1 MSPAAK
7 YRFASSPAFVNRRVP
22 VKRARACICT
32 MSASESEMAP
42 EKPCRRATAPSIA
55 LTSVSSEHGFS
66 RYSTEPRRLTSSRAS
81 GDPKAVITTAGS
93 PGAAARARTSR
104 SSPLMVGIRRSV
116 TRASGALSWIRR
128 SAASGSVKPS
138 TR

>member
-1 MSPAAK
+1 
-7 YRFASSPAFVNRRVP
+7 VNRSVP
-22 VKRARACICT
+22 VKRASACICT
-32 MSASESEMAP
+32 MSASESETAP
-42 EKPCRRATAPSIA
+42 EKPRRRATAPSMVLISA
-55 LTSVSSEHGFS
+55 SSEHGFS

-104 SSPLMVGIRRSV
+104 SSPLIIGMRRSV
-116 TRASGALSWIRR
+116 TSASGASSSIRR